1 MNDPVAAVAGV
12 AAQIV
17 AKIALIELPQGQWL
31 DLINALLGNMQN
43 PQASPSLKK
52 ATLDTLGYIC
62 EEIVCPF

>member
-1 MNDPVAAVAGV
+1 MNDPASNVASV

-17 AKIALIELPQGQWL
+17 AKIALIELPRGQWL

-43 PQASPSLKK
+43 AQASPSLKK

-62 EEIVCPF
+62 EELV